1 MDSGVLWTFGALLS
15 NLSNASDFLSL
26 DVYKFDIN
34 SLRLIYDYLG
44 NIKRRGKINNTY
56 SSWREILCGMS
67 QWSIL
72 RQVLFNSFLCNLF
85 YFLEATNIANYIN
98 DGTPD
103 SAADTKECIIEKFK
117 YCVSFVCK

>member
-98 DGTPD
+98 DRTPD

-117 YCVSFVCK
+117 YSVSFVCK